1 MTSFKAKLEK
11 NKENHAYI
19 LGVEAFQNGLS
30 MDGPYERNSKADE
43 DWIDG
48 YLDAMFIK
56 EVL

>member
-56 EVL
+56 